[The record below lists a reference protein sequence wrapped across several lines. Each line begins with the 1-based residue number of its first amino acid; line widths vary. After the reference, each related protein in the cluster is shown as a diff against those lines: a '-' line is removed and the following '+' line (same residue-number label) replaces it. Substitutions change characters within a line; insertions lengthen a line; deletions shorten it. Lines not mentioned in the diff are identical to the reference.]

1 LAKGKQGRLIESKL
15 DDLQDLAQQ
24 YADVRDQRVALTTD
38 EVRLKGELLEAM
50 HKHKLK
56 DYVYEGVE
64 IHIITESETIKVK
77 IRKPSDEET
86 DEDS

>member
-1 LAKGKQGRLIESKL
+1 MAKGKQGRLIESKL